1 LFDTIAETDGAKLE
15 RNRLFFNLF
24 FIRFAKSILPF
35 QNLAKLTYHRR
46 SSWSKPP
53 WTTAVAGATVYYRR
67 NPWQLGSVCFQ
78 KIAIFLFKLEWRFYT
93 KLVAFD
99 EIYKFVVQKFI
110 S

>member
-24 FIRFAKSILPF
+24 FIRFAKSVLPF
-35 QNLAKLTYHRR
+35 QNLAKLTYHHR
-46 SSWSKPP
+46 SSWGKPP
-53 WTTAVAGATVYYRR
+53 WTRAVAGATVSYRR
-67 NPWQLGSVCFQ
+67 NPWQLGFQ
-78 KIAIFLFKLEWRFYT
+78 KIVTFLFKLEWRFYT
-93 KLVAFD
+93 KFVAFD